1 MAKFIKLKQT
11 SGIPVY
17 LNVDYI
23 YELSPRINNPT
34 GANTYVYYQE
44 GGDFNKCEVVET
56 AEEVLAK
63 IEGKAYV
70 K

>member
-1 MAKFIKLKQT
+1 MPKFIKLRQT
-11 SGIPVY
+11 LGNTVY

-23 YELSPRINNPT
+23 YEISPRFNDPT

-56 AEEVLAK
+56 AEEILAM